1 MIEPL
6 VSVIMPS
13 YNSEATIE
21 ESILSVLKQKYE
33 NWELIIS
40 DDNSTDNTINIIQDY
55 AKKDH
60 RIQVVRHTINKGAGF
75 ARNAAIERAAGRY
88 IAFLDSDDLWDE
100 YKLSMQIAFM
110 EENNIAFTYSQY
122 RKIDMQGNLG
132 RIISPPSTIT
142 YAELL
147 KSNVIGCLT
156 AIYNQEVL
164 GKTFMPL
171 IRKRQDMALWLDL
184 LKITEKAYCIPSV
197 LAYYREGQKSLSS
210 NKYKILISQWY
221 FYRNYIGLNVLKSA
235 YYFSFYIY
243 KAVKKHGL

>member
-13 YNSEATIE
+13 YNSESTIE
-21 ESILSVLKQKYE
+21 ESILSVLNQKYE

-40 DDNSTDNTINIIQDY
+40 DDNSCDNTINIIQAY
-55 AKKDH
+55 AEKDH
-60 RIQVVRHTINKGAGF
+60 RIKLITHSINSGAGF
-75 ARNAAIERAAGRY
+75 ARNASIEKAAGKY

-100 YKLSMQIAFM
+100 GKLSTQIASM
-110 EENNIAFTYSQY
+110 EENNLDFTYSYY
-122 RKIDMQGNLG
+122 RKIDMQGHLG
-132 RIISPPSTIT
+132 KIISPPSTIT

-156 AIYNQEVL
+156 AIYNQESL

-184 LKITEKAYCIPSV
+184 LKKTEKAYCIPSI

-210 NKYKILISQWY
+210 NKYKILISQWN
-221 FYRNYIGLNVLKSA
+221 FYRDYIGLNVFKSA
-235 YYFSFYIY
+235 YYFAFYLY
-243 KAVKKHGL
+243 KAIRKHGM